1 MNYILNTKTKKL
13 ELFWDTQEEYRA
25 LINFI
30 YNFSITEEQSPYT
43 VKKPEFGN
51 PSITWNTNNLPN
63 SYTISNTLDRTTGI
77 TTVLDSTAGTAK
89 VSLNNGECSTYV
101 NNSITASE
109 TKIQPKED
117 KPEYWLNENSVELYT
132 GRHSQ

>member
-30 YNFSITEEQSPYT
+30 SNFSITEEQSPYT
-43 VKKPEFGN
+43 VKTPEFRN
-51 PSITWNTNNLPN
+51 PSITWATNNLPN
-63 SYTISNTLDRTTGI
+63 NITFTGDALEGVPGI
-77 TTVLDSTAGTAK
+77 TTILDSTAETAK

-101 NNSITASE
+101 NNSINASE
-109 TKIQPKED
+109 TKI
-117 KPEYWLNENSVELYT
+117 
-132 GRHSQ
+132 